1 MIKHFTI
8 YEGGVM
14 RRYKVVR
21 DRDLQQTQQL
31 DKKKVSAKST
41 NQADTGKK
49 GRKKPFLTQK

>member
-1 MIKHFTI
+1 
-8 YEGGVM
+8 M

-41 NQADTGKK
+41 NQKQTQVKRQNKAISDTKIEKK
-49 GRKKPFLTQK
+49 F